1 MTTKKTTEMT
11 KKITIDP
18 GLGGITAH
26 SACTGGCDGSCG
38 GGNCGGNC
46 GGKADQTLSACP
58 LTAVLSVIGGKWK
71 IPILC
76 ALSRA
81 PETRYNELK
90 RKVPQVTNT
99 MLANSLRELESDGLV
114 LRHQYAEMPVR
125 VEYSLTETGKSL
137 LPILTQLQTW
147 GLTHLPTAVT
157 CGEVEE

>member
-1 MTTKKTTEMT
+1 MTTEKTTEKTTKKIMINPEVE
-11 KKITIDP
+11 
-18 GLGGITAH
+18 GIAARA
-26 SACTGGCDGSCG
+26 SCEGGCDGSC

-46 GGKADQTLSACP
+46 GGKTDSTLSACP

-81 PETRYNELK
+81 EETRYNELK
-90 RKVPQVTNT
+90 RKVPYITNT
-99 MLANSLRELESDGLV
+99 MLANSLRELEADGLV

-137 LPILTQLQTW
+137 LPILNQLQTW
-147 GLTHLPTAVT
+147 GLTHLSIAASCV
-157 CGEVEE
+157 EVEK

>member
-1 MTTKKTTEMT
+1 MTTEKTM
-11 KKITIDP
+11 KKITINP
-18 GLGGITAH
+18 E
-26 SACTGGCDGSCG
+26 TGEISERADCGCGCDGSCG
-38 GGNCGGNC
+38 DGCGGNC
-46 GGKADQTLSACP
+46 GGGKADAALSACP

-147 GLTHLPTAVT
+147 GLTHLPMAAT
-157 CGEVEE
+157 CGEETE